1 MQNPSPHLSLT
12 PRMIR
17 VIFFTNYI
25 HMWFL
30 TCVLQTWIGQIDTMW
45 VTCYIRCAFSKS
57 NLFHFYS
64 NFSFGLGCETKST
77 VCMVKYLAQC
87 SSISSN
93 GDVLTLGKIQS
104 DVWTIC
110 RLLTVNWS
118 YCFLHGQ
125 VIWKKNERNNKK
137 KKNQS
142 LQPT

>member
-45 VTCYIRCAFSKS
+45 VTCYIRC
-57 NLFHFYS
+57 YIR
-64 NFSFGLGCETKST
+64 
-77 VCMVKYLAQC
+77 C

-125 VIWKKNERNNKK
+125 VIWKKNEKNNKK
-137 KKNQS
+137 KKWHAFFYYEVTAMDWFYQFWCQQFLYHKKRVILNK
-142 LQPT
+142 P